1 VDLQQRRGVG
11 QVCLFVAHEVRMGD
25 RESSAR
31 KRRRRLAEGKQR
43 VGCAVRA
50 LCDLVLVG

>member
-1 VDLQQRRGVG
+1 LSLCRPRG
-11 QVCLFVAHEVRMGD
+11 ERVRMGE